1 MRVIATTLCASLC
14 TSTSH
19 TSYHALSAVL
29 RVVLHTCAPHSLTV
43 PRTFRLCCA
52 LSNPPANPPAPLDW
66 IGDDSKN
73 GELFDQSDF
82 VVVCTPLLNSTVGLV
97 DKQLLSR
104 LSRTGVLIN
113 SMRSPQGRT
122 LHFPLLFLSLSLH
135 PCPPSETCGM
145 FALSVARGPIVDED
159 ALYHSLLENTIG
171 GAVLDVW
178 WKSIRTLPPA
188 GVGSNVRVA
197 LTSSGVHALAA
208 VSA

>member
-1 MRVIATTLCASLC
+1 
-14 TSTSH
+14 
-19 TSYHALSAVL
+19 
-29 RVVLHTCAPHSLTV
+29 
-43 PRTFRLCCA
+43 
-52 LSNPPANPPAPLDW
+52 
-66 IGDDSKN
+66 
-73 GELFDQSDF
+73 
-82 VVVCTPLLNSTVGLV
+82 
-97 DKQLLSR
+97 
-104 LSRTGVLIN
+104 
-113 SMRSPQGRT
+113 
-122 LHFPLLFLSLSLH
+122 
-135 PCPPSETCGM
+135 M